1 MEMYKITADG
11 SISAE
16 GVNKKKLAE
25 EFEMHPRDLRP
36 VFMPKQLYTVS
47 VRGLGIVVNMGTIKM
62 CVGKDKAYFFHLP
75 SEEDQVKN
83 FVNEVMV
90 KISNTPPEN
99 TGIPFEFLVL
109 EVGFEFV
116 IQGILA
122 HFESFERR
130 LEKLLRKTSDLP
142 TEVNFEKL
150 LSMKKETSRIARSV
164 QELQAS
170 LDEVL
175 DDEDEI
181 LALHISKKEKAEIDT
196 EVIESI
202 LENILEQIME
212 ISHKIEEKKENIDD
226 TLEIV
231 TLKMTTIRNSI
242 IRFDLLANISSAVL
256 TFGALLSGFY
266 GMNVPNHFEEN
277 PYMFWIVV
285 GSFFLFTIVFSIWFF
300 RYLQRKKIWT
310 Y

>member
-1 MEMYKITADG
+1 MYKITK
-11 SISAE
+11 E
-16 GVNKKKLAE
+16 GRIASEAVNKKKLAD
-25 EFEMHPRDLRP
+25 EFDMHPRDLRP

-47 VRGLGIVVNMGTIKM
+47 VRGDGIVVNMGVIKM
-62 CVGKDKAYFFHLP
+62 CVGKDMAYFFHLP
-75 SEEDQVKN
+75 SEEDQVKS
-83 FVNEVMV
+83 FVNEVLE
-90 KISNTPPEN
+90 KLKSSSSSEN

-130 LEKLLRKTSDLP
+130 LEKLLRKISEFP

-150 LSMKKETSRIARSV
+150 LSMKKETSRIARGI
-164 QELQAS
+164 QELQQS

-181 LALHISKKEKAEIDT
+181 LALHISKTEKLEIDT
-196 EVIESI
+196 DVIESI
-202 LENILEQIME
+202 LENILEQVME
-212 ISHKIEEKKENIDD
+212 IAHKIEEKKENIDD

-231 TLKMTTIRNSI
+231 TLKMTSIRNSI
-242 IRFDLLANISSAVL
+242 IRFDLMANISSAVL
-256 TFGALLSGFY
+256 TVGALVGGFY
-266 GMNVPNHFEEN
+266 GMNIPNHFEQN
-277 PYMFWIVV
+277 PYMFWIIV
-285 GSFFLFTIVFSIWFF
+285 GGCFLFMFLFIMWFF
-300 RYLQRKKIWT
+300 RYLRDKKIWT

>member
-1 MEMYKITADG
+1 MYKITK
-11 SISAE
+11 E
-16 GVNKKKLAE
+16 GKVSYEEVNKKKLAE

-36 VFMPKQLYTVS
+36 VFMPKQLYTIS
-47 VRGLGIVVNMGTIKM
+47 VRGHGIVVNMGVIKM
-62 CVGKDKAYFFHLP
+62 CVGKDISYFFHLP
-75 SEEDQVKN
+75 SEEDQVKS
-83 FVNEVMV
+83 FVNEVLN
-90 KISNTPPEN
+90 KITLTPSEN

-109 EVGFEFV
+109 EVGFEFM
-116 IQGILA
+116 IQGFLA
-122 HFESFERR
+122 HFQSFERR
-130 LEKLLRKTSDLP
+130 LEKLLRKISDMP

-150 LSMKKETSRIARSV
+150 LSMKKETSRIARSI
-164 QELQAS
+164 QELQQS

-181 LALHISKKEKAEIDT
+181 LALHVSQKEKEEIDT

-202 LENILEQIME
+202 LENILEQVME

-256 TFGALLSGFY
+256 TVGALVGGFY
-266 GMNVPNHFEEN
+266 GMNVPNHLEEN
-277 PYMFWIVV
+277 PYMFWVIV
-285 GSFFLFTIVFSIWFF
+285 GGCFLFMFLFLVWFF
-300 RYLQRKKIWT
+300 RYLREKRIWT
-310 Y
+310 